1 MPTYTVRAPNGRTY
15 KVSGPAGA
23 TQAQVEAAVL
33 EAHPEARQP
42 ERKIGRGEA
51 FARGVFQSAE
61 KAATFFGGAIGDLV
75 DKFGITPAQ
84 ATAWAAE
91 NLSGKSPAEARRI
104 AQNLQSLPGFG
115 GIVRAGGKARDIQA
129 APAQRQRPNMFGAGR
144 LTGDVGIIASLP
156 VAKALAPV
164 VRVAPKLAPV
174 ARSLATAG
182 MATGIKATT
191 PILRAV
197 DAALRVGAGAATG
210 AGTSAILGQAVDE
223 GAAVGAAVSMIPL
236 VGRYG
241 AGPVYDALKGRVGV
255 ERASRI
261 FREALGANV
270 DAARAAFSKG
280 GAAGKQTA
288 SQVLA
293 RLGIDAD
300 TFFATGQL
308 VARSGAGTGVLDDIA
323 RGQQAAQQE
332 VLNAAAGAPTRT
344 GSRQAA
350 GTQRAVTTAAA
361 TPIMEETLGAVNV
374 NTQNALAAQRAAAQ
388 GRQAAA
394 AETSAARRLLTASE
408 RRGSLA
414 ETQAA
419 VAPGEASFLGPKGEM
434 PRLTES
440 AASIENVQRLRG
452 EAGALEQYGSQ
463 AAERGLAAGAAARTA
478 EQRLAE
484 LQAAGVEPLDAGAL
498 SARFRQMGTAERA
511 NPERRAIF
519 DGFADE
525 VDRLAGENGGVL
537 DAFDLYEI
545 RKDAGAFVERAL
557 QGRATPEAM
566 RKRTAELVG
575 ATRPEIDKALR
586 VAGGER
592 WGEYLDTFSTGMDE
606 ARRIELS
613 DFARKLASD
622 QPEQFQRLMR
632 GDRPD
637 IVERFFGK
645 GRYDINQALGP
656 KAVELQGPVRPG
668 LPRPAATPA
677 GASRLPAMQGA
688 AEDLGVETF
697 IKNRMTPGAQ
707 ARAAELL
714 QPPINFI
721 AEASRSL
728 PFNVGYPVSSAL
740 DIFENRFV
748 APRVVKSLE
757 GGFASPQG
765 ANALLDYLPAGKR
778 GINFLEGLSP
788 DTLRALQQFGVQ
800 VGREPNRPR
809 R

>member
-15 KVSGPAGA
+15 KVSGPTGA

-51 FARGVFQSAE
+51 FARGLFQSAE

-144 LTGDVGIIASLP
+144 LTGDVGVIASLP
-156 VAKALAPV
+156 VARALAPV

-174 ARSLATAG
+174 ARSLATGG

-197 DAALRVGAGAATG
+197 DAALRVGAGAVTG
-210 AGTSAILGQAVDE
+210 AGTSAVLGQAVDE

-293 RLGIDAD
+293 SIGINAD
-300 TFFATGQL
+300 TFFATGEL
-308 VARSGAGTGVLDDIA
+308 VAKSGSSAGVLDDIA
-323 RGQQAAQQE
+323 RGQKVARETAMDVAAGGTSRTASRD
-332 VLNAAAGAPTRT
+332 AAA
-344 GSRQAA
+344 
-350 GTQRAVTTAAA
+350 TQRAVTTANAV
-361 TPIMEETLGAVNV
+361 PIMEETLGAANTGTRNV
-374 NTQNALAAQRAAAQ
+374 MAAQRQAADATKQADVITSTGIVPRMRGLETRSREQLDMVFQNPELFTQ
-388 GRQAAA
+388 GRTVERIGEVADQAGARADAA
-394 AETSAARRLLTASE
+394 IDAQ
-408 RRGSLA
+408 LA
-414 ETQAA
+414 
-419 VAPGEASFLGPKGEM
+419 
-434 PRLTES
+434 
-440 AASIENVQRLRG
+440 LRG
-452 EAGALEQYGSQ
+452 T
-463 AAERGLAAGAAARTA
+463 ARTA
-478 EQRLAE
+478 EQRLAD
-484 LQAAGVEPLDAGAL
+484 LTAAGVQPLDAPGLAGSL
-498 SARFRQMGTAERA
+498 RRMAAAERA
-511 NPERRAIF
+511 NPEKASVLT
-519 DGFADE
+519 GFADQLE
-525 VDRLAGENGGVL
+525 DLARANGGVI
-537 DAFDLYEI
+537 DARDLYEL
-545 RKDAGAFVERAL
+545 RKDAGGIVERLL
-557 QGRATPEAM
+557 QGRTPDAI
-566 RKRTAELVG
+566 RKRTAEVVG
-575 ATRPEIDKALR
+575 AVRPLIDDAIEG
-586 VAGGER
+586 AGGVR
-592 WGEYLDTFSTGMDE
+592 WREYLDTFSTGMDE
-606 ARRIELS
+606 ARRVELT
-613 DFARKLASD
+613 DFARKLAVD

-637 IVERFFGK
+637 IVERYFGK
-645 GRYDINQALGP
+645 GRYDINETMGP
-656 KAVELQGPVRPG
+656 RSVELPGPVRPG
-668 LPRPAATPA
+668 FSQPSTAPA
-677 GASRLPAMQGA
+677 GPSRFPTMQGVA
-688 AEDLGVETF
+688 NELGVDTF
-697 IKNRMTPGAQ
+697 IKNSMTPGAQ
-707 ARAAELL
+707 ARAQTLM
-714 QPPINFI
+714 QPPVNFI

-728 PFNVGYPVSSAL
+728 PFNVGYPVSSAS

-748 APRVVKSLE
+748 APRVVRALE

-765 ANALLDYLPAGKR
+765 ANALLDYLPVGKR

-788 DTLRALQQFGVQ
+788 DTLRALQQYGVQ

>member
-115 GIVRAGGKARDIQA
+115 DIVRAGGKARDIQA

-156 VAKALAPV
+156 VARALAPV

-174 ARSLATAG
+174 ARSIATG
-182 MATGIKATT
+182 GLATGIKATT

-197 DAALRVGAGAATG
+197 DAALRVSAGAATG

-223 GAAVGAAVSMIPL
+223 GAADGAAVSMIPL

-293 RLGIDAD
+293 SIGINAD
-300 TFFATGQL
+300 TFFATGEL
-308 VARSGAGTGVLDDIA
+308 VAKSGSSAGVLDDIA
-323 RGQQAAQQE
+323 RGQKVARETAMD
-332 VLNAAAGAPTRT
+332 AAAGGTSRT
-344 GSRQAA
+344 ASRDAA
-350 GTQRAVTTAAA
+350 ATQRAVTTANAV
-361 TPIMEETLGAVNV
+361 PIMEETLGAANTGTRNV
-374 NTQNALAAQRAAAQ
+374 MAAQRTATT
-388 GRQAAA
+388 GRQTAAT
-394 AETSAARRLLTASE
+394 ETATAKRLLGAADE
-408 RRGSLA
+408 QAMRLGQMDDLGDPLAIDAINRQRGI
-414 ETQAA
+414 
-419 VAPGEASFLGPKGEM
+419 VGG
-434 PRLTES
+434 
-440 AASIENVQRLRG
+440 
-452 EAGALEQYGSQ
+452 LEQAGSQ
-463 AAERGLAAGAAARTA
+463 AAELGLKAGAMARTA
-478 EQRLAE
+478 EQRLAD
-484 LQAAGVEPLDAGAL
+484 LTAAGVQPLNAPGLAGSLRRMA
-498 SARFRQMGTAERA
+498 AAERA
-511 NPERRAIF
+511 NPEKASVLT
-519 DGFADE
+519 GFADQLE
-525 VDRLAGENGGVL
+525 DLARANGGVI
-537 DAFDLYEI
+537 DARDLYEL
-545 RKDAGAFVERAL
+545 RKDAGGIVERLL
-557 QGRATPEAM
+557 QGRTPDAI
-566 RKRTAELVG
+566 RKRTAEVVG
-575 ATRPEIDKALR
+575 AVRPLIDDAIEA
-586 VAGGER
+586 AGGVR
-592 WGEYLDTFSTGMDE
+592 WREYLDTFSTGMDE
-606 ARRIELS
+606 ARRVELT
-613 DFARKLASD
+613 DFARKLAVD

-637 IVERFFGK
+637 IVERYFGK
-645 GRYDINQALGP
+645 GRYDINETMKP
-656 KAVELQGPVRPG
+656 RSVELPGPVRPG
-668 LPRPAATPA
+668 FSQPSTAPA
-677 GASRLPAMQGA
+677 GPSRFPTMQGVA
-688 AEDLGVETF
+688 NELGVDTF
-697 IKNRMTPGAQ
+697 IKNSMTPGAQ
-707 ARAAELL
+707 ARAQTLM
-714 QPPINFI
+714 QPPVNFI

-728 PFNVGYPVSSAL
+728 PFNVGYPVSSAS

-748 APRVVKSLE
+748 APRVVKALE

>member
-1 MPTYTVRAPNGRTY
+1 MPTYTVRAPNGQTY
-15 KVSGPAGA
+15 RVNGPTGA

-51 FARGVFQSAE
+51 FVRGLFQSAE

-144 LTGDVGIIASLP
+144 LTGDVGVIASLP
-156 VAKALAPV
+156 VARVLAPV

-174 ARSLATAG
+174 AQSLATGG

-191 PILRAV
+191 PVLRAV
-197 DAALRVGAGAATG
+197 DAALRVGAGTATG

-270 DAARAAFSKG
+270 DAARIAFSKG

-293 RLGIDAD
+293 SIGINAD
-300 TFFATGQL
+300 TFFATGEL
-308 VARSGAGTGVLDDIA
+308 VAKSGSSAGVLDDIA
-323 RGQQAAQQE
+323 RGQKVARETAMD
-332 VLNAAAGAPTRT
+332 AAAGGTSRT
-344 GSRQAA
+344 ASRDAA
-350 GTQRAVTTAAA
+350 ATQRAVTTANAV
-361 TPIMEETLGAVNV
+361 PIMEETLGAANTGTRNV
-374 NTQNALAAQRAAAQ
+374 MAAQRTATT
-388 GRQAAA
+388 GRQTAAT
-394 AETSAARRLLTASE
+394 ETATAKRFLSAADEQAMRLGQMDDLGDPLAIE
-408 RRGSLA
+408 AINKQRGI
-414 ETQAA
+414 
-419 VAPGEASFLGPKGEM
+419 VGG
-434 PRLTES
+434 
-440 AASIENVQRLRG
+440 
-452 EAGALEQYGSQ
+452 LEQAGSQ
-463 AAERGLAAGAAARTA
+463 AAELGLEAGAMARTA
-478 EQRLAE
+478 EQRLAD
-484 LQAAGVEPLDAGAL
+484 LTAAGVQPLDAPGLAGSL
-498 SARFRQMGTAERA
+498 RRMAAVERA
-511 NPERRAIF
+511 NPEKASVLT
-519 DGFADE
+519 GFADQLE
-525 VDRLAGENGGVL
+525 DLARANGGVI
-537 DAFDLYEI
+537 DARDLYEL
-545 RKDAGAFVERAL
+545 RKDAGGIVERLL
-557 QGRATPEAM
+557 QGRTPDAI
-566 RKRTAELVG
+566 RKRTAEVVG
-575 ATRPEIDKALR
+575 AVRPLIDDAIEG
-586 VAGGER
+586 AGGVR
-592 WGEYLDTFSTGMDE
+592 WREYLDTFSTGMDE
-606 ARRIELS
+606 ASRVELAGY
-613 DFARKLASD
+613 ARTLAKKA
-622 QPEQFQRLMR
+622 PEQFELLMS

-645 GRYDINQALGP
+645 GRYDINKTMGP
-656 KAVELQGPVRPG
+656 RSVELPGPVRPG
-668 LPRPAATPA
+668 FSRPSTAPA
-677 GASRLPAMQGA
+677 GPSRLPTMQGVA
-688 AEDLGVETF
+688 DELGVDTY
-697 IKNRMTPGAQ
+697 IKNSMTPGAQ
-707 ARAAELL
+707 ARGQTLM
-714 QPPINFI
+714 QPPVNFI

-728 PFNVGYPVSSAL
+728 PFNVGYPISSAA

-748 APRVVKSLE
+748 APRVVKALE

-800 VGREPNRPR
+800 VGREPTRPR